1 MDIKLPCGAVICTN
15 NEDIVNQLLKYGG
28 VEYKTSAKADKADK
42 TDKTDKADKAD
53 KAVNKSDE

>member
-15 NEDIVNQLLKYGG
+15 NEDIVNQLLKHGG
-28 VEYKTSAKADKADK
+28 VEYKTSAK
-42 TDKTDKADKAD
+42 TDKADKSR